1 MQRLSQAFAVVER
14 ILRDRTAHFSE
25 IGSSQDLAS
34 KISDMLIVSLL
45 GMGLFG
51 AAMGLIGGLPWML
64 ASMVKLPLLFLAS
77 ISLCLPTLYY
87 FSLLFGSR
95 LTFSQTI
102 AILLTALTVTSVL
115 SLGFSFISLFFRFS
129 GSNYAFMV
137 VLDVLMLAVAG
148 SAGLIF
154 LVQGVLYLEQSAPPA
169 HVSIWHWLRFF
180 VIGGVRSLI
189 LVSWIWLFGI
199 VGTQMGWTLRPFFGA
214 PGTSFVLMRPVGSN
228 FYQEFFYILRQLLT
242 GG

>member
-1 MQRLSQAFAVVER
+1 MQRLSQAFAIVEH
-14 ILRDRTAHFSE
+14 ILRDRTAHFGA
-25 IGSSQDLAS
+25 IGDNQDLHS

-64 ASMVKLPLLFLAS
+64 ASIVKLPLLFLTS
-77 ISLCLPTLYY
+77 MFLCLPTLYY

-115 SLGFSFISLFFRFS
+115 NLGFGFISLFFRFS

-137 VLDVLMLAVAG
+137 VLNVLMLAVSG

-154 LVQGVLYLEQSAPPA
+154 LVQGVLYLEQSDPPE
-169 HVSIWHWLRFF
+169 HVSLWHWLSYF
-180 VIGGVRSLI
+180 VTGGVRSMV

-214 PGTSFVLMRPVGSN
+214 PGTSFVLMRPVNSN
-228 FYQEFFYILRQLLT
+228 FYQEFFYILEKLLT

>member
-1 MQRLSQAFAVVER
+1 MQRLSQAFAIVEH
-14 ILRDRTAHFSE
+14 ILRDRTAHFGA
-25 IGSSQDLAS
+25 IRDGHDLNS
-34 KISDMLIVSLL
+34 KIADMLIVSLL

-64 ASMVKLPLLFLAS
+64 ASIVKLPLLFLC
-77 ISLCLPTLYY
+77 SLAICTPTLYY
-87 FSLLFGSR
+87 FGLLFGSR
-95 LTFSQTI
+95 LTFSQTV
-102 AILLTALTVTSVL
+102 AILLTALTVTSIL
-115 SLGFSFISLFFRFS
+115 SLGFSFIGLFFRFS

-137 VLDVLMLAVAG
+137 VLDVLMLAVSG

-154 LVQGVLYLEQSAPPA
+154 LLQGALYLEQSAPPE
-169 HVSIWHWLRFF
+169 HVSLWHWLRFF
-180 VIGGVRSLI
+180 ITGGVRSMV

-214 PGTSFVLMRPVGSN
+214 PGTSFVLMRPVDSN
-228 FYQEFFYILRQLLT
+228 FYQEFFHIFRQLLT